1 MGRVRIMVMAAGLLL
16 LVATPACT
24 GGGGEEGRTS
34 STRSGTNGGPE
45 TVAGTT
51 ATNEDNPTVLAATDF
66 GQSLFDENSATIDNK
81 WVPLKPGTRF
91 VWDGSTEE
99 EGERIPHR
107 IVFTVID
114 LTKVVDG
121 VRTRVGWDRDFS
133 DGQLV
138 EAELIFLA
146 QDMQGDVWHFGQY
159 SEEWED
165 GEFGGGQA
173 WLEGYLKGA
182 KAGIYMP
189 ANPRL
194 GTPAYSEGFAPPP
207 FFWDDWGKVYK
218 AGKHLCVPVDC
229 YDDVLVIDEFEPRKP
244 GAHQLKYYAPGIG
257 NIRTGWRGTDPDKEV
272 LVLSKVLH
280 LSAQER
286 ARAQAEALKLE
297 TRASLYGR
305 TPPSQP
311 SGASSSSQG
320 HA

>member
-1 MGRVRIMVMAAGLLL
+1 MGRVRIMFMAVGLLFL
-16 LVATPACT
+16 LAVSACT
-24 GGGGEEGRTS
+24 SGGSEEGSGS
-34 STRSGTNGGPE
+34 STRSQPSIE
-45 TVAGTT
+45 TGAVAGTT
-51 ATNEDNPTVLAATDF
+51 GASENRRHLLAAADF
-66 GQSLFDENSATIDNK
+66 DQSLFDENSATIDNK
-81 WVPLKPGTRF
+81 WVPFKPGTRF
-91 VWDGSTEE
+91 VWDGWTEE
-99 EGERIPHR
+99 DGERIPHR
-107 IVFTVID
+107 IVFTVTD
-114 LTKVVDG
+114 LTKMVDG

-146 QDMQGDVWHFGQY
+146 QDKQGDVWHFGQY
-159 SEEWED
+159 SEEWDE
-165 GEFGGGQA
+165 GEFVGGQA

-189 ANPRL
+189 ADPRL

-218 AGKHLCVPVDC
+218 AGKHVCIPLDC
-229 YDDVLVIDEFEPRKP
+229 YDDVVVIDEFEPSKP

-257 NIRTGWRGTDPDKEV
+257 SIRTGWRGNDPEKEV

-297 TRASLYGR
+297 TRAALYGQV
-305 TPPSQP
+305 PPSKP
-311 SGASSSSQG
+311 SGDTSSSQA